1 MAYYI
6 GQALGLVATVC
17 CFVTPLFKKKWQM
30 LVIVAAS
37 NLLFALNL
45 LLIDQVSSA
54 IYLYLVAIVQAVISY
69 WHVQKDKPVTKAE
82 NIVFLILYVACG
94 AIGFKSA
101 LDILPIVGAVFNM
114 LATFQTSEQRTRA
127 LLFVNAAFF
136 ALYYALIGSTA
147 LLSVLCTMGS
157 TALGMW
163 RYRKG

>member
-6 GQALGLVATVC
+6 GQGFGILSTLC
-17 CFVTPLFKKKWQM
+17 CLLMPQLKKKRDM
-30 LVIVAAS
+30 LIAIALNNALVIV
-37 NLLFALNL
+37 NIL
-45 LLIDQVSSA
+45 LLSGFGSGVLVCVVGVLQA
-54 IYLYLVAIVQAVISY
+54 LVALA
-69 WHVQKDKPVTKAE
+69 HLTRETPVTRAE
-82 NIVFLILYVACG
+82 NILFLVLYLGCG
-94 AIGFKSA
+94 LLGVRTAVD
-101 LDILPIVGAVFNM
+101 LLPTVGAVFNM